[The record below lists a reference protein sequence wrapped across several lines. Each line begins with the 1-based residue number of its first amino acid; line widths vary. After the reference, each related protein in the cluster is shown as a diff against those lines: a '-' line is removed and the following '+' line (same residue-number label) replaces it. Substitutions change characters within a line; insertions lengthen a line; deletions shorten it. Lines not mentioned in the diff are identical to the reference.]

1 MEEKKRREKLDY
13 ELGINYDNLMV
24 RKDQL
29 KVEQAAL
36 EKASHRKLKVQV
48 INENKAMQEL
58 LRENLLKRWLLK
70 CLLAAQSLEQRVPL
84 STLARMALALNLL
97 SLSKHGREEPVL
109 ATCPSQRPN
118 VKQQKKTRE
127 RQALKV
133 RAV

>member
-36 EKASHRKLKVQV
+36 EKLSHRKLKVQV

-58 LRENLLKRWLLK
+58 MRDNILKRK
-70 CLLAAQSLEQRVPL
+70 
-84 STLARMALALNLL
+84 
-97 SLSKHGREEPVL
+97 
-109 ATCPSQRPN
+109 
-118 VKQQKKTRE
+118 
-127 RQALKV
+127 
-133 RAV
+133 